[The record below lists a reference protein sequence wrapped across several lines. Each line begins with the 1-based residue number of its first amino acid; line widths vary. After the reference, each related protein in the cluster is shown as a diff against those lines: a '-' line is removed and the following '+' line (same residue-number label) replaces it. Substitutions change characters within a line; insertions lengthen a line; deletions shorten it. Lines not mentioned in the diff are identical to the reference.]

1 MSQNIENNK
10 LLIIQ
15 IYEVLKA
22 FVEDEK
28 TVRKYRKS
36 DTDFIRKSALS
47 FAKTVYLILS
57 NMSNSLSVELY
68 NVLENN
74 AEEQVSKSA
83 FSQRRYLILPELF
96 HKLNDI
102 VIKTVYSATNVNLK
116 KWHGFTLSAIDGTV
130 LTLPNTPDIKAFFG
144 VQKGGPKKRPNYTP
158 QAHHLI
164 QYDVL
169 NRLILRTELQPI
181 TVGERTIM
189 YSWVSSLQN
198 NTISMFDRG
207 FSSFLLFYLM
217 LAHQKAF
224 IARLSLTF
232 NNPVKAF
239 VASGVLDEI
248 VTFSNNS
255 KINYDDKIIPAHS
268 QVRVRLI
275 RVTLPDGGVEVLAT
289 SFLDQTAYP
298 VAIFG
303 EAYNLRWGV
312 ETCIDILKNKLL
324 TLCFTGIKPD
334 AILQETY
341 ANIVLFNL
349 HQLLALPAQITVNEQ
364 VEKRKTAQTAK
375 GKEVKYEQKV
385 NDNVSIG
392 ILKPLLFT
400 LWITPNITEI
410 VNRLVLQFTKST
422 VPIRKNRTPKRK
434 KSLAKR
440 RNLTTQTNYR
450 RAA

>member
-1 MSQNIENNK
+1 MSQNTENNK
-10 LLIIQ
+10 SSISQ
-15 IYEVLKA
+15 VYEALKA
-22 FVEDEK
+22 FVESEK
-28 TVRKYRKS
+28 TMQKYRKS
-36 DTDFIRKSALS
+36 DTDFIRSSALS

-68 NVLENN
+68 NVLERN
-74 AEEQVSKSA
+74 AQEQVSKSA

-102 VIKTVYSATNVNLK
+102 LIEKIYSATNVTLK

-130 LTLPNTPDIKAFFG
+130 LTLPNTPDIKKFFG

-158 QAHHLI
+158 QARHLI

-181 TVGERTIM
+181 TVGERTMM
-189 YSWVSSLQN
+189 YNWVSSLQM
-198 NTISMFDRG
+198 NTLTMFDRG

-217 LAHQKAF
+217 LEHKKPF

-239 VASGVLDEI
+239 VASGALDEI
-248 VTFSNNS
+248 VTFSNSS
-255 KINYDDKIIPAHS
+255 KIEYGGKIIPAHS
-268 QVRVRLI
+268 EIRVRLV

-289 SFLDQTAYP
+289 SLLDEIMYP
-298 VAIFG
+298 TTIFG

-312 ETCIDILKNKLL
+312 ETCIDILKNKFL

-349 HQLLALPAQITVNEQ
+349 HQLLVLPAQVAVNERVKEHTITQ
-364 VEKRKTAQTAK
+364 KAK
-375 GKEVKYEQKV
+375 GKDVKHEQKV

-400 LWITPNITEI
+400 LWITPDITKL
-410 VNRLVLQFTKST
+410 VDLLVLQFAKST
-422 VPIRKNRTPKRK
+422 VPIRKNRSFKRK

-440 RNLTTQTNYR
+440 RNLTTQTNFR